1 MKKKYLARQWVH
13 AYEED
18 SGGNEVYRPSDYKLP
33 PARGRE
39 VLDLGSLSKGSRS
52 IPGADD
58 RPLSTSGRWVISE
71 DVKTL
76 SFQPA
81 TGAAG
86 RVSYE
91 LVSVEEE
98 KLILR
103 RRSLAP

>member
-1 MKKKYLARQWVH
+1 MKEKYLARQWVR

-18 SGGNEVYRPSDYKLP
+18 GDGNEVYRPDNYKLP

-58 RPLSTSGRWVISE
+58 RPLSTSGHWTIA
-71 DVKTL
+71 DDLKTL
-76 SFQPA
+76 SFQP
-81 TGAAG
+81 TKGGTG

-91 LVSVEEE
+91 LVSVDKE

-103 RRSLAP
+103 RRRPGP